1 MGIGDEFQEGLS
13 NVSNLIGENP
23 LASTAIAAGTGV
35 VVGAGTTAAIM
46 GISKKKKSSSKKKYK
61 KNKKSSSKRSKKRKG
76 NNRKTPRTA
85 GKGKDR
91 STKRIRYTKRGQPY
105 VIMRNG
111 RARFIKRS
119 SARVSHKLKGG
130 RY

>member
-1 MGIGDEFQEGLS
+1 MGIGDEFQEGLT
-13 NVSNLIGENP
+13 NVQNLIGENP
-23 LASTAIAAGTGV
+23 LAATAIAGGV
-35 VVGAGTTAAIM
+35 GIAVGAGTTAAII
-46 GISKKKKSSSKKKYK
+46 GAVKKKKKSTKKKSKKSKKKSY
-61 KNKKSSSKRSKKRKG
+61 SRRKKRKSS
-76 NNRKTPRTA
+76 RRTPRTA

-91 STKRIRYTKRGQPY
+91 STKRIRYTKGGQPY

-119 SARVSHKLKGG
+119 SARRSHKMKGG